1 MKNWKKNSWRKYPV
15 KHIPEY
21 PNKKELDTVLDK
33 IGTFPPLV
41 FAGETRHLKDQL
53 ADVVDGKAF
62 LLQGGDCA
70 ESFAEFNPDN
80 IRDTFKLML
89 QMSLVLTYSA
99 SLPVVKVGR
108 IAGQFSKPRS
118 SPLESK
124 DGVELPSYLGDNIN
138 GMEFNEK
145 SRVPDPKRL
154 FKAYSQ
160 SAATL
165 NLIRAFCHGGF
176 ADLKNVH
183 NWNLGFIKN
192 SPALKRF
199 KDLEDKI
206 ADALAFMDACGINSD
221 FNRRLKTVN
230 FWTSHEALLLPFEET
245 MTRTDSTTGENHD
258 TSAHFVWIG
267 DRTRQLDGGHVE
279 FCRGI
284 KNPIGIKCG
293 PTLKPEDLI
302 NLCNKINPTNEK
314 GKITLIS
321 RFGADNVS
329 KHLPKLIRAIKKE
342 GLNVIWSCDPCHG
355 NTIKAT
361 KSKIESLQLKCD
373 ITYLCVYSTNKTK
386 RLVDISFEILDG
398 HRIFE
403 WNALHRPEVSNY
415 AFDLDGVLCVDPSS
429 QQNDD
434 GPNYLDFIVSAKPK
448 FLPTY
453 EIGCIVTSRL
463 EKYRDQTEEWLRK
476 NNVVYGALYM
486 LDLPN
491 AETRRKLGVH
501 ASFKAEVYQ
510 ELENFLFVE
519 SDASQAYDIAKISGK
534 FALCLNNQEL
544 YGPGLTKQRA
554 MQRSRSLLRRIR
566 QKLYLS

>member
-176 ADLKNVH
+176 ADLKM
-183 NWNLGFIKN
+183 FIIGT
-192 SPALKRF
+192 L
-199 KDLEDKI
+199 DLLKI
-206 ADALAFMDACGINSD
+206 AQ
-221 FNRRLKTVN
+221 
-230 FWTSHEALLLPFEET
+230 H
-245 MTRTDSTTGENHD
+245 
-258 TSAHFVWIG
+258 
-267 DRTRQLDGGHVE
+267 
-279 FCRGI
+279 
-284 KNPIGIKCG
+284 
-293 PTLKPEDLI
+293 
-302 NLCNKINPTNEK
+302 
-314 GKITLIS
+314 
-321 RFGADNVS
+321 
-329 KHLPKLIRAIKKE
+329 
-342 GLNVIWSCDPCHG
+342 
-355 NTIKAT
+355 
-361 KSKIESLQLKCD
+361 
-373 ITYLCVYSTNKTK
+373 
-386 RLVDISFEILDG
+386 
-398 HRIFE
+398 
-403 WNALHRPEVSNY
+403 
-415 AFDLDGVLCVDPSS
+415 
-429 QQNDD
+429 
-434 GPNYLDFIVSAKPK
+434 
-448 FLPTY
+448 
-453 EIGCIVTSRL
+453 
-463 EKYRDQTEEWLRK
+463 
-476 NNVVYGALYM
+476 
-486 LDLPN
+486 
-491 AETRRKLGVH
+491 
-501 ASFKAEVYQ
+501 
-510 ELENFLFVE
+510 
-519 SDASQAYDIAKISGK
+519 
-534 FALCLNNQEL
+534 
-544 YGPGLTKQRA
+544 
-554 MQRSRSLLRRIR
+554 
-566 QKLYLS
+566 